1 MMDGCFPDKPVA
13 SGKRVWLGFQE
24 FVVEFLNIRRHV
36 SRKGRANRGNRQE
49 GQKLREAWGGSLD
62 YSPLSCSLS
71 AAAGATSSSSGSIHS
86 LRSSELLI
94 TFFREAE

>member
-36 SRKGRANRGNRQE
+36 GRKGRANRGNRQE
-49 GQKLREAWGGSLD
+49 GQKLREA
-62 YSPLSCSLS
+62 
-71 AAAGATSSSSGSIHS
+71 
-86 LRSSELLI
+86 
-94 TFFREAE
+94 

>member
-36 SRKGRANRGNRQE
+36 SRKGRANQGNRQE
-49 GQKLREAWGGSLD
+49 GQKLREAWEFGLFAAVLFTLLGGRG
-62 YSPLSCSLS
+62 C
-71 AAAGATSSSSGSIHS
+71 
-86 LRSSELLI
+86 LLFI
-94 TFFREAE
+94 RLNPFAEIV

>member
-36 SRKGRANRGNRQE
+36 SRKGRANQGNRQE
-49 GQKLREAWGGSLD
+49 GQKLREAWGGVWIIRRCLVHSPRRLGL
-62 YSPLSCSLS
+62 SPLHP
-71 AAAGATSSSSGSIHS
+71 AQSI
-86 LRSSELLI
+86 R
-94 TFFREAE
+94 